1 MTRIS
6 PVNDPPRP
14 LFFSCCLIYIVHT
27 HHQDILP
34 FIRVYLFTMRTEKQE
49 TFIEQYCLH
58 GSAAKAAQ
66 IAGYSHPKQR
76 GYELKNQFARE
87 IEDRTRKMIQDC
99 VPGALMVLKNLSEGA
114 ESESVRLGAVKD
126 ILDRAGLKP
135 TEKIKQEVSHVEEK
149 STEELQKELESLL
162 GTKH

>member
-1 MTRIS
+1 
-6 PVNDPPRP
+6 
-14 LFFSCCLIYIVHT
+14 
-27 HHQDILP
+27 
-34 FIRVYLFTMRTEKQE
+34 MRTEKQE
-49 TFIEQYCLH
+49 IFIEQYCLH
-58 GSAAKAAQ
+58 GCAAKAAQ

-87 IEDRTRKMIQDC
+87 IEDRTRK
-99 VPGALMVLKNLSEGA
+99 KNLSEGA

-149 STEELQKELESLL
+149 STEELQRELEALVGPL
-162 GTKH
+162 N

>member
-1 MTRIS
+1 VLLKFLKKREAPSSNWGIS
-6 PVNDPPRP
+6 KR
-14 LFFSCCLIYIVHT
+14 
-27 HHQDILP
+27 LP
-34 FIRVYLFTMRTEKQE
+34 EIKEKLVRVMRTEKQE

-58 GSAAKAAQ
+58 GCAAKAAQ

-76 GYELKNQFARE
+76 GYELKNQFSKE
-87 IEDRTRKMIQDC
+87 IEARTRKLIQDC
-99 VPGALMVLKNLSEGA
+99 VPGALSQLKSLSEGA

-149 STEELQKELESLL
+149 STEELQRELEALVGPL
-162 GTKH
+162 N